1 LQARTFIPSDTG
13 HARDGTGVASDHTEV
28 RMAHINPTRRIAELE
43 NQVRVLL
50 REKRDLQ
57 EKIEELKPRR
67 QYVTNLDEVFWR
79 EI

>member
-1 LQARTFIPSDTG
+1 
-13 HARDGTGVASDHTEV
+13 
-28 RMAHINPTRRIAELE
+28 MAHINPSRRIAELE
-43 NQVRVLL
+43 AQVRVLL

-57 EKIEELKPRR
+57 EKIEELKPHR

>member
-1 LQARTFIPSDTG
+1 
-13 HARDGTGVASDHTEV
+13 
-28 RMAHINPTRRIAELE
+28 MAHINPTRRITELE

-50 REKRDLQ
+50 KEKRDLQ

>member
-1 LQARTFIPSDTG
+1 MVKID
-13 HARDGTGVASDHTEV
+13 
-28 RMAHINPTRRIAELE
+28 PTRRIAELE
-43 NQVRVLL
+43 EQVRVLL

>member
-1 LQARTFIPSDTG
+1 
-13 HARDGTGVASDHTEV
+13 
-28 RMAHINPTRRIAELE
+28 MANTNPTRRIAELE
-43 NQVRVLL
+43 EQVRVLL

-57 EKIEELKPRR
+57 EKLEELKPRR